1 MLPSEE
7 GVPFIAFQTANHFA
21 RALGGV
27 WGSELIIIFIINYHF
42 HNLYRSQAGE
52 VAGIPLTPWRLD
64 NLAIGI

>member
-52 VAGIPLTPWRLD
+52 VAGTP
-64 NLAIGI
+64 